1 MTVPPTIVQTLNGPH
16 DVIGVVN
23 SLLSQQGS
31 PANIALCGPLGTGKT
46 TFTQQFGQRLGCIE
60 PIVSPTFTLLNEY
73 PLPNNQALIHV
84 DVYRLFEDTS
94 PDLTKLIPL
103 QEQLNEWLHNP
114 QAWVLVEWAN
124 LLNDWDERYAT
135 EWDWEL
141 ALEHHLDSTVGADLR
156 VATLRKLS

>member
-1 MTVPPTIVQTLNGPH
+1 MTASSPIVQTLISPH

-23 SLLSQQGS
+23 TLLSQQAT
-31 PANIALCGPLGTGKT
+31 PANIALYGPLGTGKT
-46 TFTQQFGQRLGCIE
+46 TFTQQFGQHLGCSE

-73 PLPNNQALIHV
+73 PLPNNQILVHA
-84 DVYRLFEDTS
+84 DVYRLFEDAS

-103 QEQLNEWLHNP
+103 LEQLNEWLHNP

-141 ALEHHLDSTVGADLR
+141 ALEHHLDSTIGTDLR
-156 VATLRKLS
+156 VATLRKTS